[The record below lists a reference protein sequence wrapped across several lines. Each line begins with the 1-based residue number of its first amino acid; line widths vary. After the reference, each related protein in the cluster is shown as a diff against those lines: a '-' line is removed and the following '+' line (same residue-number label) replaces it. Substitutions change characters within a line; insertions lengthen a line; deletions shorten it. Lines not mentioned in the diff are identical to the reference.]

1 MLYHYTTVPGPTRVL
16 GTCVGPMLTVPAAEL
31 EESAPVDEAML
42 AVLTAGLAV
51 GPTLASRVCAV
62 QGQSVVTLGDDPSVN
77 VFLDIR

>member
-1 MLYHYTTVPGPTRVL
+1 MLV
-16 GTCVGPMLTVPAAEL
+16 TCVGPMLTVLEAER
-31 EESAPVDEAML
+31 EESAPVDEAMS

-51 GPTLASRVCAV
+51 GPTRASRVCVV